1 VKEEPANQR
10 IIYEFGRFV
19 LDPQEK
25 TLLADGQPIHLPA
38 KEFETL
44 LLLVE
49 NNGRALSKEEMLE
62 TIWPGIFVEENNLA
76 KYVSRLRKLL
86 DSGSEITIETLP
98 KHGYRFSAEVSQII
112 QPAEETILEKRTTR
126 RLTVRVEEDF
136 GEAPLVLTQASTTS
150 LTKPAVVAGKKS
162 RKFWLVAPVIL
173 GLILLGLLVA
183 LIARRAR
190 STGTPKTIES
200 VAVMPFAHAEG
211 DQELEYLSDGLTE
224 NLINGLSRASHLK
237 MIAHNSVFRYKG
249 KEIDPQKVGS
259 ELGVQAVL
267 MGRVAQHGNDLSIS
281 VELIDSRD
289 RSHLW
294 GEHYDRKATDLLF
307 LQKELA
313 QDIAN
318 HLRLQFAPE
327 GQASSRKSYTDNVE
341 AYQLYLKG
349 RYFWNKRTEVG
360 LRKGIE
366 YFQQAIEQ
374 DPNYALAYAG
384 LADSYIIMANWRFAP
399 PGDSYPKAKAAAL
412 RALELDD
419 RLAEA
424 LTSLAYTTLLYERDW
439 KTSESRFQQAIA
451 LNPNYASAHHFY
463 SICLVSAGRQ
473 AEAVAEIKRAQELD
487 PLSLIITSVHGW
499 IHYQGRE
506 FDQAVYQFTK
516 TLEMDPKYVP
526 ALLDLGAT
534 YTRNGEYNKAI
545 AKFEEAKAVTGETGR
560 ILADLAQAYALSG
573 RRSDALQIV
582 RRLEHSSESGFVS
595 AWDLALVHTALGD
608 KTRAIEL
615 LEKAADER
623 MGWIILLGVDPA
635 FDSLR
640 SEPGF
645 QRLKQRVG
653 IPELSAQPTV
663 TRKST

>member
-1 VKEEPANQR
+1 MKEEPANQR
-10 IIYEFGRFV
+10 IIYEFGKFV
-19 LDPQEK
+19 LDPREK
-25 TLLADGQPIHLPA
+25 TLLMDGQPIHLPA
-38 KEFETL
+38 KEFDTL

-86 DSGSEITIETLP
+86 NSGGEVTIETMP
-98 KHGYRFSAEVSQII
+98 KHGYRFSAEVNEII

-126 RLTVRVEEDF
+126 RLTVRVEEDL
-136 GEAPLVLTQASTTS
+136 GETPLALSPASTTL
-150 LTKPAVVAGKKS
+150 LTKPAVVAGKKP
-162 RKFWLVAPVIL
+162 RRFWLIAPVIL
-173 GLILLGLLVA
+173 GLIFLGVLVA
-183 LIARRAR
+183 LIARRTR

-224 NLINGLSRASHLK
+224 NLINGLSRASRLK

-249 KEIDPQKVGS
+249 KEIDPQKVGN

-267 MGRVAQHGNDLSIS
+267 MGRISQHGNDLSVS
-281 VELIDSRD
+281 VELIDARD

-294 GEHYDRKATDLLF
+294 GEHYDRKATDLSF
-307 LQKELA
+307 LQQELA
-313 QDIAN
+313 QNIAN

-327 GQASSRKSYTDNVE
+327 GQASGRKSYTDNVL
-341 AYQLYLKG
+341 AYQLYVKG

-366 YFQQAIEQ
+366 YFHQAIEQ

-384 LADSYIIMANWRFAP
+384 LADSYIILANWRYAP
-399 PGDSYPKAKAAAL
+399 PSDSYSKAKAAAL
-412 RALELDD
+412 KALELDD
-419 RLAEA
+419 HLPEA
-424 LTSLAYTTLLYERDW
+424 QTSLAYVTLLYERDW
-439 KTSESRFQQAIA
+439 KASESGFRRAIA

-463 SICLVSAGRQ
+463 SICLVSSSRQ

-487 PLSLIITSVHGW
+487 PLSLIINSVHGW
-499 IHYQGRE
+499 IYYQGRE
-506 FDQAVYQFTK
+506 FDQSVYQFTK

-526 ALLDLGAT
+526 ALLDLGAS
-534 YTRNGEYNKAI
+534 YLRKGEYSKAI
-545 AKFEEAKAVTGETGR
+545 AKFEEAKTIAGETER
-560 ILADLAQAYALSG
+560 ILADLAQAYAVSG
-573 RRSDALQIV
+573 QKSEAIKILHRLEVPSDAT
-582 RRLEHSSESGFVS
+582 FVS
-595 AWDLALVHTALGD
+595 TWDLALVHTSLND

-623 MGWIILLGVDPA
+623 AGWIILLGVDPA

-640 SEPGF
+640 GEPRF
-645 QRLKQRVG
+645 EKLKQRVG
-653 IPELSAQPTV
+653 IP
-663 TRKST
+663 